1 VAVNK
6 PEKATRNYSSE
17 VRREQAERT
26 RTRIVEAAGAS
37 FETKGYARTTVRS
50 IADQAGVAPDT
61 VYPVVGTKAR
71 VLTAVIDA
79 RLAPAGEPNVL
90 DRPEAHAIRD
100 EPDQRRQIELL
111 ALDLAG
117 VLERVRGVYEI
128 LRTAASVEPDMAQIH
143 TEMDR
148 YRLANMQRAIS
159 WIAANGPLRVDEAS
173 AAESLWVLA
182 SPDVSRMLLDGRG
195 WTIDRYVA
203 WLTATIT
210 RVLLPST

>member
-1 VAVNK
+1 V
-6 PEKATRNYSSE
+6 
-17 VRREQAERT
+17 
-26 RTRIVEAAGAS
+26 
-37 FETKGYARTTVRS
+37 F
-50 IADQAGVAPDT
+50 
-61 VYPVVGTKAR
+61 GTKAR
-71 VLTAVIDA
+71 VLTSGIDA
-79 RLAPAGEPNVL
+79 RLATAGQPNVL
-90 DRPEAHAIRD
+90 ERPEAHAIRD
-100 EPDQRRQIELL
+100 VPHQHRHIELL

-203 WLTATIT
+203 WLTAIIT